1 VSYSRKNL
9 LRKIAQVQNVYLAH
23 KAKGAT
29 NEFIYENYIA
39 PVFFIS
45 RKTFYNYL
53 ATNARKE
60 LKELE
65 TKQKQSNEN

>member
-1 VSYSRKNL
+1 MGYNRENL
-9 LRKIAQVQNVYLAH
+9 LRKIIQVQNVYLGH
-23 KAKGAT
+23 KEKGAT
-29 NEFIYENYIA
+29 NKFIYENYIA

-45 RKTFYNYL
+45 SKTFYKYL

-65 TKQKQSNEN
+65 TTQNKSDEN